1 MAYSK
6 RKSVMIHELSKMFGV
21 EDTALNL
28 QISVE
33 SVKRAIRYAR
43 KVCLK

>member
-6 RKSVMIHELSKMFGV
+6 RKAIMIQQLVEMFG
-21 EDTALNL
+21 EDEVSFSLG
-28 QISVE
+28 IKIDSI
-33 SVKRAIRYAR
+33 KRAIRYAR

>member
-6 RKSVMIHELSKMFGV
+6 RKAIMIEQLVKMFG
-21 EDTALNL
+21 EDDVAFSLS
-28 QISVE
+28 IKKDSI
-33 SVKRAIRYAR
+33 KRAIRYAR

>member
-6 RKSVMIHELSKMFGV
+6 RKAVMIEQLVRLYDLETVADGLSI
-21 EDTALNL
+21 T
-28 QISVE
+28 VE

-43 KVCLK
+43 NVCLK

>member
-6 RKSVMIHELSKMFGV
+6 RKSIMIHQLVELFG
-21 EDTALNL
+21 EDDVSFSLG
-28 QISVE
+28 IKIDSI
-33 SVKRAIRYAR
+33 KRAIRYAR

>member
-6 RKSVMIHELSKMFGV
+6 RKAVMIEQLV
-21 EDTALNL
+21 NL
-28 QISVE
+28 YDIETVAEGLEITVE

-43 KVCLK
+43 KVCL